1 MFGYGCKQFGWHL
14 WIGMYLNLH
23 ITYLR
28 PPYHTSFFPI
38 FRHWTIWSTPMF
50 WHSTKNLLSKKLFS
64 RSIAINMKEKS
75 IKITV
80 TIPICRSSLWS
91 DLWRKLVDPI
101 LHQKV
106 SDLLIFFGNCIF
118 TFYKCLTKISPT
130 LEESAKVLSKIL
142 YKLIVG
148 LSKSFDDSFKS
159 KEPLS
164 CTVWKNEN
172 FSAIPLN
179 LWGGKILPFPR
190 CVIWQT
196 RVEPISFERGFHF
209 NFRNDWEFEVE

>member
-1 MFGYGCKQFGWHL
+1 MELYV
-14 WIGMYLNLH
+14 WIWLQAIWMTFVNWYVLKSSYN
-23 ITYLR
+23 I
-28 PPYHTSFFPI
+28 PPSSIPYPSFFPI

-106 SDLLIFFGNCIF
+106 SDLLIFFFGNCIF

-172 FSAIPLN
+172 FSTIQ
-179 LWGGKILPFPR
+179 ILRESNCWKFPKN
-190 CVIWQT
+190 
-196 RVEPISFERGFHF
+196 SH
-209 NFRNDWEFEVE
+209 